1 MSRPLRLLCCLLLLL
16 NLSLS
21 ASELPDFRPAV
32 TEALK
37 RGEKRIVIPPGV
49 YRLAPESGGKVV
61 WNLSGVK
68 DTEIVA
74 EGVIL
79 RSTKLTRAVAI
90 HGCSQLTLRGLK
102 VDYDPLPFTQG
113 VVIATA
119 EDKSW
124 IEVKL
129 HDGYPRKPY
138 SRIDVIDPATRYRKK
153 GMPFL
158 WGTKAEMKGADVVRV
173 SREGI
178 GAAAR
183 PGDLASLNT
192 GPAPDGIPHAVS
204 IENCAAV
211 TLDRVVVHSAPGMG
225 ILENDGEGRGRYLN
239 CKVVPGPRPD
249 GAMEDRLLSSSWDAM
264 QVKTV
269 RVGPLVKGC
278 EIREAGDDSWSVQ
291 SSDYLVLKREGKTVI
306 LASRDE
312 FTPGVQKGDRL
323 QQRLGSP
330 VAKIVSRRDL
340 SREEAGLS
348 EEVLGKLKDAPA
360 WSEWRVSPRCIE
372 ALLDSAL
379 VLQPGDSVFSPDR
392 MGNGF
397 EFVDNK
403 IHSSGRVLV
412 KAAGR
417 VEGNV
422 LDTPHA
428 MTVCPEVP
436 GNAAAGIG
444 GLVIRKN
451 VIRRAG
457 WFCAAPWSASAG
469 ALSITAGAKPPDM
482 RAAGIFGD
490 LVIEDNVFE
499 ECQGPNIVLS
509 STEDA
514 LIRNNRFIRPMAS
527 QGDGTGA
534 SYAIPPD
541 ALIWVAESNP
551 VTIED
556 SDIVEPGRFLKKNIA
571 LGKNVAD
578 LKQP

>member
-1 MSRPLRLLCCLLLLL
+1 MPRSLRLLCCLLLPL
-16 NLSLS
+16 NLTLS

-49 YRLAPESGGKVV
+49 YRLAPEGGGKVV

-74 EGVIL
+74 EGVTL
-79 RSTKLTRAVAI
+79 LSTKLTRAVAI
-90 HGCSQLTLRGLK
+90 HGCSQVILRGLT
-102 VDYDPLPFTQG
+102 VDYEPLPFTQG
-113 VVIATA
+113 VVIAAA

-129 HDGYPRKPY
+129 HAGYPLKPY
-138 SRIDVIDPATRYRKK
+138 SRIDVIDAATRYRKK

-158 WGTKAEMKGADVVRV
+158 WGTKAEMRGEDVVRV
-173 SREGI
+173 GREGI
-178 GAAAR
+178 GAAAQ

-204 IENCAAV
+204 IENCDAV

-225 ILENDGEGRGRYLN
+225 ILENDGEGLGRYLN
-239 CKVVPGPRPD
+239 CKVVPGPRPT
-249 GAMEDRLLSSSWDAM
+249 GATEERLLSSSWDAM

-312 FTPGVQKGDRL
+312 FTPGVQKGDRI

-330 VAKIVSRRDL
+330 AAKIVSRRDL
-340 SREEAGLS
+340 SRQEAGLS
-348 EEVLGKLKDAPA
+348 DEVMGKLKDAPA

-372 ALLDSAL
+372 VLLDAEL

-397 EFVDNK
+397 EFWTTR
-403 IHSSGRVLV
+403 ST
-412 KAAGR
+412 APAG
-417 VEGNV
+417 
-422 LDTPHA
+422 
-428 MTVCPEVP
+428 C
-436 GNAAAGIG
+436 
-444 GLVIRKN
+444 
-451 VIRRAG
+451 
-457 WFCAAPWSASAG
+457 
-469 ALSITAGAKPPDM
+469 
-482 RAAGIFGD
+482 
-490 LVIEDNVFE
+490 
-499 ECQGPNIVLS
+499 
-509 STEDA
+509 
-514 LIRNNRFIRPMAS
+514 
-527 QGDGTGA
+527 
-534 SYAIPPD
+534 
-541 ALIWVAESNP
+541 
-551 VTIED
+551 
-556 SDIVEPGRFLKKNIA
+556 
-571 LGKNVAD
+571 
-578 LKQP
+578 